1 MQLQFK
7 ELENY
12 CDSLEHSGNI
22 QVILHAHY
30 AKGFAL
36 TVSDGV
42 IEHPVTDE
50 QNHPYWFRTVEMAL
64 DELANIPY
72 ISDKIM
78 IDRKL
83 WS

>member
-1 MQLQFK
+1 MQLHFK

-12 CDSLEHSGNI
+12 CDSLEHPGDI

-30 AKGFAL
+30 SKGFAL

-42 IEHPVTDE
+42 IEHSVIDE
-50 QNHPYWFRTVEMAL
+50 ENRPYWFRTVEMAL
-64 DELANIPY
+64 DELANISY
-72 ISDKIM
+72 ISTKIM
-78 IDRKL
+78 IDRKS

>member
-12 CDSLEHSGNI
+12 CDSLERPGDI
-22 QVILHAHY
+22 QVILYAHY
-30 AKGFAL
+30 SKGFAL
-36 TVSDGV
+36 AVSDGV
-42 IEHPVTDE
+42 LEHPVIDHE
-50 QNHPYWFRTVEMAL
+50 NHPYWFRTVEMAL

-72 ISDKIM
+72 LSEKILVN
-78 IDRKL
+78 RKS